1 MNKPINNHVQAGQ
14 LNHVQACQ
22 QAKTSLV
29 DRLVDKY
36 SLSTVFFLFIGTS
49 DPCNP
54 NPCQNSGTCSSD
66 SDTPTGF
73 MCHCPAGWNGT
84 TCQGTVLI
92 PGRNVDTI
100 FLDNEPMMFHFRFI
114 WCARPITTTNHDTVW
129 YSIIFWST

>member
-1 MNKPINNHVQAGQ
+1 MTAKSLPIMFKSVCSSNHKQSVPTCMNKSINNHVQAGQ

-36 SLSTVFFLFIGTS
+36 CLSTVFFLFIGTS
-49 DPCNP
+49 DSCNP

-92 PGRNVDTI
+92 PG
-100 FLDNEPMMFHFRFI
+100 
-114 WCARPITTTNHDTVW
+114 
-129 YSIIFWST
+129 